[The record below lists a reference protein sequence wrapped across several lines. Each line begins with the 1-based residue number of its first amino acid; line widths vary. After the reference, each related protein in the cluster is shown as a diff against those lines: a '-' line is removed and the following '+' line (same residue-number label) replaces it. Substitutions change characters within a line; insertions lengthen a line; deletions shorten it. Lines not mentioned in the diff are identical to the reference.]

1 MEYSIQALSRLS
13 GVTTRTL
20 RWYDEIGLLKP
31 SRVAESGYRYYGPA
45 EVDRLQDILYYR
57 ALGVELARIKRCL
70 DDPSFDRLAALRSHL
85 TALEAERARL
95 EGLIRSVRQTIG
107 AEERKEIMDDKQK
120 FEAFKQ
126 RVVDWH
132 QETYGAEAR
141 GRYGDAEVEEAQ
153 TAVLNLTPEQY
164 QEWTRLGGELQ
175 TALERAVA
183 SGASPEGEDGRAAA
197 ALHRRWLTL
206 TGNQYD
212 PAKHRGLAELYVS
225 DPRFTAYYDRAVPGC
240 SRFLRDAGARRP
252 DPPVPRGVLPSPHRH
267 RCPYPPAR
275 ARPAAPAQ
283 AGSVPGRR
291 EVERGP
297 CRPTLAVRERL
308 ENQACPPSGCLLSA
322 L

>member
-1 MEYSIQALSRLS
+1 
-13 GVTTRTL
+13 
-20 RWYDEIGLLKP
+20 
-31 SRVAESGYRYYGPA
+31 
-45 EVDRLQDILYYR
+45 
-57 ALGVELARIKRCL
+57 
-70 DDPSFDRLAALRSHL
+70 
-85 TALEAERARL
+85 
-95 EGLIRSVRQTIG
+95 
-107 AEERKEIMDDKQK
+107 MDDKQK

-240 SRFLRDAGARRP
+240 SRFLRDAVTCWA
-252 DPPVPRGVLPSPHRH
+252 
-267 RCPYPPAR
+267 
-275 ARPAAPAQ
+275 
-283 AGSVPGRR
+283 
-291 EVERGP
+291 
-297 CRPTLAVRERL
+297 ERL
-308 ENQACPPSGCLLSA
+308 
-322 L
+322 